1 MGKTLMNEQTEL
13 TQKVEEAIGKMADQT
28 KASGGDPLR
37 AMQFSQAA
45 LNLSHVNSH
54 CHNIALDD
62 KGSKSA
68 KKTPNAKTADAA

>member
-1 MGKTLMNEQTEL
+1 MNEQTEL
-13 TQKVEEAIGKMADQT
+13 TQKVEEAIGKMSDQT

-54 CHNIALDD
+54 LRSFETD
-62 KGSKSA
+62 KA
-68 KKTPNAKTADAA
+68 ARTTKKTS

>member
-1 MGKTLMNEQTEL
+1 MQTEL

-28 KASGGDPLR
+28 KASGGDPLK

-54 CHNIALDD
+54 FHSISMNSRELN
-62 KGSKSA
+62 SA
-68 KKTPNAKTADAA
+68 KKTPNVKPAGAA